1 MQNTPT
7 SFLFIFV
14 FSIQLIARINFA
26 DDWIRTTDL
35 WCRMRPLYQLHH
47 NHFPT
52 LKQVPKRRLKNCLSD
67 VGQNSVSLHGAE
79 QQYFTPILQ
88 THSLSLSLSPSP
100 SSHFL
105 SHTHIPPSSKPKH
118 RRTNSLKHSP
128 LPTKLYL
135 ELHPKLNLKYET

>member
-88 THSLSLSLSPSP
+88 THSLSLSFAVPIISLS
-100 SSHFL
+100 L
-105 SHTHIPPSSKPKH
+105 SHTHSSFLQAQAQAHKLSQTFAFAHKIIFRTPP
-118 RRTNSLKHSP
+118 
-128 LPTKLYL
+128 
-135 ELHPKLNLKYET
+135 